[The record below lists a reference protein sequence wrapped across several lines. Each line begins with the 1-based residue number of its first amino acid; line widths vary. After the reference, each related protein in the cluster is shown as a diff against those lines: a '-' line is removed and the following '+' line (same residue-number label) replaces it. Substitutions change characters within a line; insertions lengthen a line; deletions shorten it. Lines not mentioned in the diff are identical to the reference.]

1 MDFEKS
7 TLTLIDG
14 LLLALIIGCVAFG
27 VNFVRDRR
35 DKRRI
40 YQLLRETPG
49 VFRSTTA
56 ISSETGIGV
65 ERVRKVCE
73 LDHERIR
80 RNEREKESWTLR

>member
-1 MDFEKS
+1 MDLEKL

-14 LLLALIIGCVAFG
+14 LLLALVIGCVAFG
-27 VNFVRDRR
+27 VNFLRDWR

-40 YQLLRETPG
+40 CQLLRETPG

-56 ISSETGIGV
+56 ISSQTGIGV

-73 LDHERIR
+73 LDHRRIR
-80 RNEREKESWTLR
+80 RNELQKESWTLR